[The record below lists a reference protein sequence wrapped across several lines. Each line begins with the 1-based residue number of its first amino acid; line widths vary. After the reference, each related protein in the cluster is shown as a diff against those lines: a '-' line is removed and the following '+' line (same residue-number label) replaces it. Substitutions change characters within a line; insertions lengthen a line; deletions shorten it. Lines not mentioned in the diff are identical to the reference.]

1 MKRISVSTLLLVIL
15 SHCLYSQQALR
26 QDIVN
31 VISDFNGDVG
41 VAVKHIENGDSLS
54 INGNRHFP
62 MQSVF
67 KFHLA
72 LAVLNLV
79 DQGKLSIDQKIR
91 VEKSDL
97 LPNTWSPIAKKY
109 PEGNVELRIGELL
122 SYTVSQSDNSGCD
135 ILFKLIGGPKKVE
148 WFIHGLGVKDVAI
161 GYTEEEMHQSWDA
174 QFKNWCAPTA
184 MAQLLELFGQKK
196 VLAETTHE
204 LLMKFMIETNTGKN
218 RIKGLLPTGTIVAH
232 KTGTSGRSPQG
243 VSGAVND
250 VGIITLPNGKHIA
263 VALFISNTK
272 EDTEKQEAL
281 IAKISQLAFDYY
293 TRKN

>member
-1 MKRISVSTLLLVIL
+1 MKRISLPTFLLVIL
-15 SHCLYSQQALR
+15 SHCLYSQQVLR
-26 QDIVN
+26 KDIVN
-31 VISDFNGDVG
+31 VISDFSGDVG

-79 DQGKLSIDQKIR
+79 DHGKLSVDQKIR
-91 VEKSDL
+91 IEKSDL
-97 LPNTWSPIAKKY
+97 LHNTWSPIAKKY
-109 PEGNVELRIGELL
+109 PEGNVELTIGELL

-135 ILFKLIGGPKKVE
+135 ILFKLVGGPKNVE
-148 WFIHGLGVKDVAI
+148 AFVHGLGVKDLAI
-161 GYTEEEMHQSWDA
+161 GHTEEEMHQSWDV
-174 QFKNWCAPTA
+174 QFKNWSAPSA
-184 MAQLLELFGQKK
+184 MVQLLALFGQKK
-196 VLAETTHE
+196 VLADSTHE

-218 RIKGLLPTGTIVAH
+218 RIKGLLPTQTIVAH
-232 KTGTSGRSPQG
+232 KTGTSGRSPEG

-263 VALFISNTK
+263 VVLFISNTK
-272 EDTEKQEAL
+272 EDMEKQEAL
-281 IAKISQLAFDYY
+281 IAKISQLAFDHY